1 MTTAEKSKLERE
13 LATLP
18 SGTIVR
24 RTIRGATRFYHQW
37 REDGAT
43 RSRYLKADEVE
54 ALRALIERRKEIKRL
69 LSGGGTGDSPVRQKF
84 MTDIATGRDLLEL
97 AMGVEDFEKRD
108 MFPSIMKYLRSNTT
122 DRVLVISGLRRTGK
136 TTMLRQ
142 AILALSAAERAKA
155 AYAKMSERDS
165 MAALKADLRTLHDAG
180 FRYVFIDEVTLM
192 EDFIDTASVLSDIFA
207 GMGMKIILSG
217 TDSLGFWFAERDELY
232 DRAFTLHTTFIPF
245 REHARLLGTDDVD
258 EYIRF
263 GGTLRAGE
271 LLFNHR
277 DAKND
282 SASFR
287 NDETTRFYIDTAIAR
302 NIQRSLRCVDGG
314 RHFRLLIDLYEAGEL
329 TNAINRIVED
339 MNHRFVLQTLIREFR
354 SSDLALASRN
364 LAKSTAPGR
373 QTDAILKADIRRVT
387 KRLMEI
393 LDIRRAEDLKVG
405 LTDGTAAQIREYLQ
419 ALDLVTPCPVAF
431 DGTVGERSERMLFS
445 QPGMRFC
452 QAQALVFALMN
463 DESLSKIPAGE
474 RKIVRD
480 AILDEV
486 RGRMLEDI
494 ALLETIKAKADGPVS
509 VFKLQFAA
517 GEYDMVV
524 ADSDALTCAL
534 YEVKH
539 STEPDERQLRHLC
552 DKRKLA
558 DVERQYGTVTER
570 TVLYRGPDFTHKS
583 GVTYRNVDSYLKSL
597 CASSQN
603 PSSPSM
609 QILEKAY

>member
-1 MTTAEKSKLERE
+1 MTTAEKRKLERE
-13 LATLP
+13 LAALP
-18 SGTIVR
+18 SGAIVR
-24 RTIRGATRFYHQW
+24 RTIRGAERFYHQW

-54 ALRALIERRKEIKRL
+54 ALRALIERRKELKRIL
-69 LSGGGTGDSPVRQKF
+69 RGERAGGSPIRRRF
-84 MTDIATGRDLLEL
+84 MTDVATGRDLLDI
-97 AMGVEDFEKRD
+97 ARGVERFEKRD
-108 MFPSIMKYLRSNTT
+108 MFPSVMKYLRSDTT

-142 AILALSAAERAKA
+142 AILSLSAAERSKA
-155 AYAKMSERDS
+155 AYAKMSERDT
-165 MAALKADLRTLHDAG
+165 MAALKADLKTLHDAG

-207 GMGMKIILSG
+207 GMGMKI
-217 TDSLGFWFAERDELY
+217 
-232 DRAFTLHTTFIPF
+232 
-245 REHARLLGTDDVD
+245 
-258 EYIRF
+258 YIRF

-271 LLFNHR
+271 ILFSHR

-287 NDETTRFYIDTAIAR
+287 NNETTRFYIDTAIAR

-314 RHFRLLIDLYEAGEL
+314 RHFRLLIDLYEADEL
-329 TNAINRIVED
+329 TNAINRIIED
-339 MNHRFVLQTLIREFR
+339 MNHRFVLQTLLREFR
-354 SSDLALASRN
+354 SSDLRLASRN
-364 LAKSTAPGR
+364 LAKSADPKR
-373 QTDAILKADIRRVT
+373 QTDALLKADIPRVT
-387 KRLMEI
+387 RRLMDI

-419 ALDLVTPCPVAF
+419 ALDLVTPCPVEF
-431 DGTVGERSERMLFS
+431 DGAGGERSERMLFS

-463 DESLSKIPAGE
+463 DESLSRIPADE

-494 ALLETIKAKADGPVS
+494 VLLETIKAKANGPVS

-524 ADSDALTCAL
+524 ADSDTLTCDL

-539 STEPDERQLRHLC
+539 STEPDERQRRHLT
-552 DKRKLA
+552 DEKKLA
-558 DVERQYGTVTER
+558 ATGKRYGAITSR
-570 TVLYRGPDFTHKS
+570 TVLYRGPDFTHES
-583 GVTYRNVDSYLKSL
+583 GVAYRNVASYLKSL
-597 CASSQN
+597 
-603 PSSPSM
+603 
-609 QILEKAY
+609 

>member
-1 MTTAEKSKLERE
+1 MTTAEKRKLERE
-13 LATLP
+13 LAALP
-18 SGTIVR
+18 SGAIVR
-24 RTIRGATRFYHQW
+24 RTIRGAERFYHQW

-54 ALRALIERRKEIKRL
+54 ALRALIERRKELKRIL
-69 LSGGGTGDSPVRQKF
+69 RGERAGGSPIRRRF
-84 MTDIATGRDLLEL
+84 MTDVATGRDLLDI
-97 AMGVEDFEKRD
+97 ARGVERFEKRD
-108 MFPSIMKYLRSNTT
+108 MFPSVMKYLRSDTT

-142 AILALSAAERAKA
+142 AILSLSAAERSKA
-155 AYAKMSERDS
+155 AYAKMSERDT
-165 MAALKADLRTLHDAG
+165 MAALKADLKTLHDAG

-207 GMGMKIILSG
+207 GMGMKIVLSG

-232 DRAFTLHTTFIPF
+232 DRAFTLRTTFIPF

-271 LLFNHR
+271 ILFSHR

-287 NDETTRFYIDTAIAR
+287 NNETTRFYIDTAIAR

-314 RHFRLLIDLYEAGEL
+314 RHFRLLIDLYEADEL
-329 TNAINRIVED
+329 TNAINRIIED
-339 MNHRFVLQTLIREFR
+339 MNHRFVLQTLLREFK
-354 SSDLALASRN
+354 SSDLRLASRN
-364 LAKSTAPGR
+364 LAKSADPKR
-373 QTDAILKADIRRVT
+373 QTDALLKADIPRVT
-387 KRLMEI
+387 RRLMDI

-419 ALDLVTPCPVAF
+419 ALDLVTPCPVEF
-431 DGTVGERSERMLFS
+431 DGAGGERSERMLFS

-463 DESLSKIPAGE
+463 DESLSRIPADE

-494 ALLETIKAKADGPVS
+494 VLLETIKAKANGPVS

-524 ADSDALTCAL
+524 ADSDALTCDL

-539 STEPDERQLRHLC
+539 STEPDERQRRHLT
-552 DKRKLA
+552 DEKKLA
-558 DVERQYGTVTER
+558 ATGKRYGAITSR
-570 TVLYRGPDFTHKS
+570 TVLYRGPDFTHES
-583 GVTYRNVDSYLKSL
+583 GVAYRNVASYLKSL
-597 CASSQN
+597 
-603 PSSPSM
+603 
-609 QILEKAY
+609 